1 MRIFSITPT
10 GIRESGE
17 LPQQMPAAGYLWI
30 SCARHEF
37 EVSQVQIQA
46 ALQGLCGQQ
55 LVDLHVS
62 DLLNN
67 TLPSHYD
74 YTSQYDLLVFR
85 RLAAGA
91 SDAALAGSAAPLAG
105 APLNSSLPAVPP
117 PAVAPPA
124 AQPPAVPPPIVS
136 RKRGGPPVLRHIDTS
151 PVGFAVFDRIL
162 LTVHPADCT
171 VRDAYATR
179 LLTFAVADLSA
190 AASSGTATP
199 ASSIPA
205 GSTPAG
211 ELRAPSAT
219 TAVTAVT
226 AANATNAA
234 NAGARLPTSPADL
247 MLRIINQM
255 VDGFLDLRR
264 TLTHQLDHWQNELIN
279 PRSRFTNWQ
288 SLLDTRLSL
297 HNLDEVCEDQRAA
310 LQDWIEALKTWP
322 DAASVAEARERD
334 LLQVRSRDVLEH
346 IERVVHHV
354 RRLEQTAETAVQIHF
369 SVQGSRANDI
379 MRTLTVL
386 TAIFLPL
393 NLITGFFGMNFEFL
407 PLIHNPKAFWW
418 TFAAMVAIAI
428 GTVTFFW
435 RKRYLARTGR

>member
-17 LPQQMPAAGYLWI
+17 LPQQMPASGYLWI
-30 SCARHEF
+30 ACARREF
-37 EVSQVQIQA
+37 EVSQAQIQA
-46 ALQGLCGQQ
+46 TLQTLCGMQ
-55 LVDLHVS
+55 LVDLHIA
-62 DLLNN
+62 DLINN
-67 TLPSHYD
+67 SLPSHYD
-74 YTSQYDLLVFR
+74 YTSQYDVLVFR
-85 RLAAGA
+85 RLAAGSSEA
-91 SDAALAGSAAPLAG
+91 DLARPGEPL
-105 APLNSSLPAVPP
+105 
-117 PAVAPPA
+117 AVAP
-124 AQPPAVPPPIVS
+124 
-136 RKRGGPPVLRHIDTS
+136 RRGGPPALKRIDTS
-151 PVGFAVFDRIL
+151 PVGFAVFDKVL

-171 VRDAYATR
+171 VRDAYAAR
-179 LLTFAVADLSA
+179 LLAFAGVVS
-190 AASSGTATP
+190 
-199 ASSIPA
+199 
-205 GSTPAG
+205 
-211 ELRAPSAT
+211 RAVNSPTSESHA
-219 TAVTAVT
+219 
-226 AANATNAA
+226 
-234 NAGARLPTSPADL
+234 AGARLPTSPADL
-247 MLRIINQM
+247 MLRITNQM

-264 TLTHQLDHWQNELIN
+264 TLTRQLDHWQNELIN
-279 PRSRFTNWQ
+279 PRSRFNNWQ

-322 DAASVAEARERD
+322 DATTPAEARERE

-407 PLIHNPKAFWW
+407 PLIHNQKAFWW
-418 TFAAMVAIAI
+418 TFAVMVLVAVA
-428 GTVTFFW
+428 TVTFFW